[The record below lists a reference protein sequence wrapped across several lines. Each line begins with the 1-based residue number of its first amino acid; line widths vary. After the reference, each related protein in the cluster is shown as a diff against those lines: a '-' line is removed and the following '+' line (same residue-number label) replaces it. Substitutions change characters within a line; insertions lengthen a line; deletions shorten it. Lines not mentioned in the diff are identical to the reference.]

1 MDESEISEFHK
12 SLLERTDSGFTL
24 MGAAILDEAL
34 QKLLLTFMPTI
45 SNSLAL
51 RLFDDYGPL
60 NSFSAKIDISRAL
73 GLIDLDTYTDL
84 KAIKAIRNA
93 FAHPKDEWSF
103 NSPEI
108 EKLAKALKAYRP
120 GSNVRELFQ
129 KSSANVAAA
138 IGAKADALIYSHAAK
153 PVE

>member
-12 SLLERTDSGFTL
+12 SLLERTDSGFT
-24 MGAAILDEAL
+24 
-34 QKLLLTFMPTI
+34 
-45 SNSLAL
+45 
-51 RLFDDYGPL
+51 
-60 NSFSAKIDISRAL
+60 
-73 GLIDLDTYTDL
+73 LIDLDTYTDL